1 MIDSMSLPPA
11 EAQRELDRI
20 VQRIVIALEPEKI
33 ILFGSRARGEAREDS
48 DADLLIVVP
57 DGSGNP
63 SELASKALLA
73 TSGRKLP
80 LDIVVYPHS
89 SFHQSLEWQHDVV
102 IYAVEEGKVLYE
114 SQHPS
119 LA

>member
-1 MIDSMSLPPA
+1 MTLTPEETRI
-11 EAQRELDRI
+11 EL
-20 VQRIVIALEPEKI
+20 QRIVERIAEALEPEQI
-33 ILFGSRARGEAREDS
+33 ILFGSRARGDAREDS

-63 SELASKALLA
+63 SELASKALSS

-80 LDIVVYPHS
+80 LDVVVYEHS
-89 SFHQSLEWQHDVV
+89 SFHQSLEWEHDVV
-102 IYAVEEGKVLYE
+102 IHAVEEGKVLYE
-114 SQHPS
+114 SQHTS